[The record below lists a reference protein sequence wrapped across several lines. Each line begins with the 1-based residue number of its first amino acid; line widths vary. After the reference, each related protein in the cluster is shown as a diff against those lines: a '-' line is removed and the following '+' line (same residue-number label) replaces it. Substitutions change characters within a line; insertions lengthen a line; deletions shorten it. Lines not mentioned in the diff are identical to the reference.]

1 MRGYGIMRILYFL
14 LCIIVFSP
22 VVCAYNENDLEWA
35 CGNSKKLHLGE
46 TISNG
51 NYTVEA
57 YNFPRNND
65 SGSQIVGIKLYEKGT
80 LVAEEILKD
89 GDEYIHDDDVRI
101 TALELSLI
109 DPDWTADYP
118 EEGWARIKIERR
130 GLPLFDVRFET
141 DKEDC
146 PAYTSHIEVEII
158 ISNRGDARAD
168 DVDIRI
174 DGGGLELVAGKTGYH
189 YSGIERGDR
198 VDAKPD
204 TAAADPITLRFKLPP
219 VAEDRIFNL
228 TVETEYRD
236 IKGTRYHQVKSCPVE
251 VTGVFEIS
259 KSITKNI
266 YMDELATVTISL
278 RNNGICTV
286 SPIEVSDTVPPN
298 FELIDNS
305 TLAWELDLGAGECQ
319 SLTYR
324 LKPTLPRKS
333 GYILP
338 AAVAQWIADN
348 RTNTARSNSP
358 SIAVYGPKI
367 CLSKSVSPDVIGAGD
382 AATVAVTVTVRA
394 ENAGNVL
401 ASVDVTDCL
410 PEDAVL
416 VSGDLKIA
424 KVLKGGEELVF
435 DYVMRVNGSGSIE
448 LPAAAAHFVD
458 THDYEGTVLSERP
471 SIMLHQ
477 KTVTPSVADTPIETH
492 EEDTELHTTGLE
504 LRIATLFTLAG
515 ILVISAFAVIR
526 FRRDR

>member
-1 MRGYGIMRILYFL
+1 MRGYGIMKVLYFL
-14 LCIIVFSP
+14 LCILFLSP
-22 VVCAYNENDLEWA
+22 VVCAYNEDDLEWA

-65 SGSQIVGIKLYEKGT
+65 PGSRIVGVKLYEKGT
-80 LVAEEILKD
+80 LVAEEILKSE
-89 GDEYIHDDDVRI
+89 DEYIHDDEVRI
-101 TALELSLI
+101 TALELALT
-109 DPDWTADYP
+109 DPDWTTDYP
-118 EEGWARIKIERR
+118 EEGWARIKIEKR

-141 DKEDC
+141 DKEDYL
-146 PAYTSHIEVEII
+146 AYTSHIEVEITI
-158 ISNRGDARAD
+158 QNRGDARAD

-174 DGGGLELVAGKTGYH
+174 DSAGLELVAGKTGYH
-189 YSGIERGDR
+189 YSEIERGDR
-198 VDAKPD
+198 VDAKTD
-204 TAAADPITLRFKLPP
+204 STSADPITLRFKLPP
-219 VAEDRIFNL
+219 IAEDRIFNL

-236 IKGTRYHQVKSCPVE
+236 IKKTRYHQVKSCPIE
-251 VTGVFEIS
+251 VSDVFKIS
-259 KSITKNI
+259 KSITNNI
-266 YMDELATVTISL
+266 YMDEVATVTLSL
-278 RNNGICTV
+278 RNNGMRTI
-286 SPIEVSDTVPPN
+286 SPIKVSDTVPPD

-319 SLTYR
+319 SITYR

-333 GYILP
+333 GYVLP
-338 AAVAQWIADN
+338 AAVAQWITDD
-348 RTNTARSNSP
+348 RTKTARSSST

-382 AATVAVTVTVRA
+382 AATVAVTIRA

-410 PEDAVL
+410 PEGAVL

-424 KVLKGGEELVF
+424 KVLNGGEELVF
-435 DYVMRVNGSGSIE
+435 GYVMQVNGPGSIE
-448 LPAAAAHFVD
+448 LPAAAANFVD

-471 SIMLHQ
+471 SIRLHQ
-477 KTVTPSVADTPIETH
+477 KIVTPSVADTPIETH

-504 LRIATLFTLAG
+504 LRIATLFTLTG
-515 ILVISAFAVIR
+515 ILILAAFAVMR
-526 FRRDR
+526 FRNAR

>member
-1 MRGYGIMRILYFL
+1 MRVLYFL
-14 LCIIVFSP
+14 LCILFLSP
-22 VVCAYNENDLEWA
+22 VVCAYNEDDLEWA

-65 SGSQIVGIKLYEKGT
+65 PEIRIVGIRLYEKGT
-80 LVAEEILKD
+80 PVAEEILKSR
-89 GDEYIHDDDVRI
+89 DEYIHDDEVRI

-109 DPDWTADYP
+109 DHDWTTDYP

-141 DKEDC
+141 DKEDY
-146 PAYTSHIEVEII
+146 PAYTSHIEVEITI
-158 ISNRGDARAD
+158 QNRGDARAD

-189 YSGIERGDR
+189 YSMIERGDR
-198 VDAKPD
+198 VDAKTD
-204 TAAADPITLRFKLPP
+204 TTSADPITLRFKLPP
-219 VAEDRIFNL
+219 IAADRIFNL
-228 TVETEYRD
+228 TVETEYCD
-236 IKGTRYHQVKSCPVE
+236 IKKTRYRQVKSCPVE
-251 VTGVFEIS
+251 VSGVFKIS
-259 KSITKNI
+259 KSITNNI
-266 YMDELATVTISL
+266 YMDEIATVTLSL
-278 RNNGICTV
+278 RNNGMHPI
-286 SPIEVSDTVPPN
+286 SPIEVSDTVLPD

-305 TLAWELDLGAGECQ
+305 ALAWELDLGAGECQ
-319 SLTYR
+319 SRTYR

-333 GYILP
+333 GYVLP

-348 RTNTARSNSP
+348 RTKTARSNSP
-358 SIAVYGPKI
+358 SIAVHGPKI

-382 AATVAVTVTVRA
+382 AAIITVTVTVRA

-416 VSGDLKIA
+416 MNGDLKIA

-435 DYVMRVNGSGSIE
+435 GYVMQVNGSDSIE

-458 THDYEGTVLSERP
+458 THDYEGTVFSEKP
-471 SIMLHQ
+471 SIRVHP
-477 KTVTPSVADTPIETH
+477 KTATQSVADTPIEMH
-492 EEDTELHTTGLE
+492 EEDTELHTGLE

-515 ILVISAFAVIR
+515 ILILAAFAVML

>member
-1 MRGYGIMRILYFL
+1 MRVLYFL
-14 LCIIVFSP
+14 LCMLFLST
-22 VVCAYNENDLEWA
+22 VVCAYNEDDLEWA

-46 TISNG
+46 MISNG

-65 SGSQIVGIKLYEKGT
+65 PGSQIVGIRLYERGT
-80 LVAEEILKD
+80 PVAEEILKS
-89 GDEYIHDDDVRI
+89 GDEYIHDDEVRI

-109 DPDWTADYP
+109 DPDWTTDYP

-141 DKEDC
+141 DKEDYL
-146 PAYTSHIEVEII
+146 AYTTHIEVEITI
-158 ISNRGDARAD
+158 QNRGDARAD

-204 TAAADPITLRFKLPP
+204 TSAADPITLRFKLPP
-219 VAEDRIFNL
+219 IAEDKIFNL
-228 TVETEYRD
+228 TVEIEYRD
-236 IKGTRYHQVKSCPVE
+236 IKGTRYHQVESCPVE
-251 VTGVFEIS
+251 VSGVFKIS

-266 YMDELATVTISL
+266 YMDELATVTLSL
-278 RNNGICTV
+278 RNNGMRTI
-286 SPIEVSDTVPPN
+286 SPIKVSDTVPPD

-324 LKPTLPRKS
+324 LNPTLPRKS
-333 GYILP
+333 GYVLP

-348 RTNTARSNSP
+348 RMTTLRSNSP

-367 CLSKSVSPDVIGAGD
+367 YLSKSVSPGVIGAGD
-382 AATVAVTVTVRA
+382 AATVAVTVRA
-394 ENAGNVL
+394 ENAGNIL

-416 VSGDLKIA
+416 VNGDLKIA
-424 KVLKGGEELVF
+424 KVLKGEEELVF
-435 DYVMRVNGSGSIE
+435 GYVMQVNGSGSIE

-458 THDYEGTVLSERP
+458 THDYEGTVFSEKP
-471 SIMLHQ
+471 SIMVHQ
-477 KTVTPSVADTPIETH
+477 KTVTPSVADTPIETYG
-492 EEDTELHTTGLE
+492 EDTELHTTGLE
-504 LRIATLFTLAG
+504 LHIVILFTLAG
-515 ILVISAFAVIR
+515 ILVLAAFAVMQ

>member
-1 MRGYGIMRILYFL
+1 MRRILYFL
-14 LCIIVFSP
+14 LCILLLSP
-22 VVCAYNENDLEWA
+22 VVCAYNEDDLEWA

-65 SGSQIVGIKLYEKGT
+65 SGSQIIGIKLYEKGT
-80 LVAEEILKD
+80 PVAEEILKS
-89 GDEYIHDDDVRI
+89 GDEYIHDDEVRI
-101 TALELSLI
+101 TALELFLT
-109 DPDWTADYP
+109 DPDWTTDYP

-130 GLPLFDVRFET
+130 GLPFFDARFET
-141 DKEDC
+141 DKEDY
-146 PAYTSHIEVEII
+146 PAYTSHIEVELTIQ
-158 ISNRGDARAD
+158 NRGDARAD

-174 DGGGLELVAGKTGYH
+174 DGGGLELVAGNTGYH

-198 VDAKPD
+198 VDAKTD

-219 VAEDRIFNL
+219 IAEDTIFNL
-228 TVETEYRD
+228 TVEIEYRD
-236 IKGTRYHQVKSCPVE
+236 IKKTRYHQVESCPVE
-251 VTGVFEIS
+251 VSGVFEIS

-266 YMDELATVTISL
+266 YMDELATVTLSL
-278 RNNGICTV
+278 RNNGMHPI
-286 SPIEVSDTVPPN
+286 SPVEVSDTVPPG

-305 TLAWELDLGAGECQ
+305 TLAWELDLGAGECR

-333 GYILP
+333 GYALP
-338 AAVAQWIADN
+338 AAVARWTANN
-348 RTNTARSNSP
+348 RTNTVRSNSP
-358 SIAVYGPKI
+358 SIAVHGPKI
-367 CLSKSVSPDVIGAGD
+367 RLSKSVSPDVINAGD
-382 AATVAVTVTVRA
+382 AATVTVTVRA

-410 PEDAVL
+410 PADAVL
-416 VSGDLKIA
+416 VSGDLKIT

-435 DYVMRVNGSGSIE
+435 GYVMQVNGSGHIE

-458 THDYEGTVLSERP
+458 THDYEGTVLSESP
-471 SIMLHQ
+471 SITVHQ
-477 KTVTPSVADTPIETH
+477 KTAIQSVADTPIETH

-504 LRIATLFTLAG
+504 LRIAALFTLSG
-515 ILVISAFAVIR
+515 ILVLAAFTVIR